1 MPEYKP
7 NPLNK
12 AGIRSFNY
20 PGHGERISEALNLC
34 HAQII
39 PANAHQVHIVC
50 QLGNEE
56 DSTFSD
62 LFTRQIELAFASV
75 EKALH
80 AAGVTNGWQQCKDQL
95 SRDQYEFLIA
105 NVVGV
110 GGADMSSISYFNQLH
125 RWALCGGREAVEYV
139 NHNVRYKLKCG
150 QSGLARCLF
159 DHSLETGNLAYSF
172 STPIRSINY
181 SAASCVTANCTDGRV
196 FSARKLICTVPLM
209 LLKELVF
216 VPQLPPLKA
225 EGIAQGRQNIVRKV
239 HIQAEGKKWRSWSAS
254 RVSWTGGKVSRDPRN
269 IDPIAQ
275 PARQVAETENLH
287 PDMKVK
293 RMVTIDWEK
302 DPYSKGGWACH
313 SPGYLTKYLTA
324 LQAPVGN
331 LKFASGDYPDGWR
344 GYIDGA
350 IESGMLA
357 AKEADDELRDGQ
369 TGLAKL

>member
-1 MPEYKP
+1 MPTSS
-7 NPLNK
+7 N
-12 AGIRSFNY
+12 
-20 PGHGERISEALNLC
+20 
-34 HAQII
+34 
-39 PANAHQVHIVC
+39 
-50 QLGNEE
+50 
-56 DSTFSD
+56 
-62 LFTRQIELAFASV
+62 
-75 EKALH
+75 
-80 AAGVTNGWQQCKDQL
+80 QL
-95 SRDQYEFLIA
+95 SRNQYEFIVA
-105 NVVGV
+105 NVVGM
-110 GGADMSSISYFNQLH
+110 GGTDMSSISYFDQLH

-159 DHSLETGNLAYSF
+159 DHSLKTGNLSYSF
-172 STPIRSINY
+172 STPIHSINH

-196 FSARKLICTVPLM
+196 FSARKLICTIPLM
-209 LLKELVF
+209 LLKDLVF

-225 EGIAQGRQNIVRKV
+225 GGIAQGRQNIVRKV
-239 HIQAEGKKWRSWSAS
+239 HIQAEGKKWRSWSAN
-254 RVSWTGGKVSRDPRN
+254 RVSWTDGKVSRDPSAFMALGELHSASGEDSNLVFFAAGN
-269 IDPIAQ
+269 IDPVAQ
-275 PARQVAETENLH
+275 PAQQVAETENLH

-293 RMVTIDWEK
+293 RMVAIDWEK

-313 SPGYLTKYLTA
+313 SPGYLTKCLTA

-357 AKEADDELRDGQ
+357 AKEVDDELRDGQ